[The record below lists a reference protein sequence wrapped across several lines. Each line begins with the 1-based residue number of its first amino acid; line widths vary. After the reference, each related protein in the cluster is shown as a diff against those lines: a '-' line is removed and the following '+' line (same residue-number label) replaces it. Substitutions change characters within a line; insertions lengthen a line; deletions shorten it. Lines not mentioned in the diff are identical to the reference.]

1 MPERSL
7 RHARRIAAIA
17 FTLAAVTLL
26 AAIGS
31 SFRNT
36 ERLVVDAD
44 WRQHTFQ
51 VIAEIRGLLN
61 ALIDA
66 QTGERGYLVTGDARF
81 LAPWRAGVAAV
92 PAHLAALRTLTADNP
107 RQQRRLAALAPEAQ
121 ADLAALDAAIERRRR
136 LGAVGVS
143 LADSLESRRVMDELR
158 ARIAELEGEESRL
171 LGERDRALRASIR
184 RADLS
189 LLGGAVAGIA
199 LLVAAFLALGR
210 EIRQRRDAEEAQRRL
225 NTRLEAANGELEAF
239 TYSVSHDLRAPLR
252 AIDGFSHALAE
263 DAGERLLPGDREL
276 LARVRAAAQRMAG
289 LIDDLLRL
297 SRISRTQ
304 LEPGAVDLSALA
316 GAVVEE
322 LRRRDP
328 ERAAVVEIEPGVG
341 GRGDER
347 LLRIVLDN
355 LLGNAW
361 KFSRGRSP
369 ARIAFGAENGR
380 GEPVYVVRD
389 NGAGFD
395 MTYADKLF
403 GAFQR
408 LHSAREFE
416 GTGVGLATVARVVH
430 LHGGRVWAEAA
441 VGEGATFRF
450 TLDPALAPE
459 KARTA
464 S

>member
-1 MPERSL
+1 
-7 RHARRIAAIA
+7 
-17 FTLAAVTLL
+17 
-26 AAIGS
+26 
-31 SFRNT
+31 
-36 ERLVVDAD
+36 
-44 WRQHTFQ
+44 
-51 VIAEIRGLLN
+51 
-61 ALIDA
+61 
-66 QTGERGYLVTGDARF
+66 
-81 LAPWRAGVAAV
+81 
-92 PAHLAALRTLTADNP
+92 
-107 RQQRRLAALAPEAQ
+107 
-121 ADLAALDAAIERRRR
+121 
-136 LGAVGVS
+136 
-143 LADSLESRRVMDELR
+143 
-158 ARIAELEGEESRL
+158 
-171 LGERDRALRASIR
+171 
-184 RADLS
+184 
-189 LLGGAVAGIA
+189 VAGIA
-199 LLVAAFLALGR
+199 LLATAFLALGR
-210 EIRQRRDAEEAQRRL
+210 EIRQRRSAEEAQRRL
-225 NTRLEAANGELEAF
+225 NTRLATANGELEAF

-263 DAGERLLPGDREL
+263 DAGARLLPGDHEL

-304 LEPGAVDLSALA
+304 IEPGAVDLSALA

-328 ERAAVVEIEPGVG
+328 ERDAVVEIEPGVE
-341 GRGDER
+341 GRGDAR

-369 ARIAFGAENGR
+369 ARIAFAAENGR
-380 GEPVYVVRD
+380 EEPVYVVRD

-459 KARTA
+459 KASAA

>member
-430 LHGGRVWAEAA
+430 LHGGRVWAESA

>member
-1 MPERSL
+1 M
-7 RHARRIAAIA
+7 
-17 FTLAAVTLL
+17 
-26 AAIGS
+26 
-31 SFRNT
+31 
-36 ERLVVDAD
+36 
-44 WRQHTFQ
+44 
-51 VIAEIRGLLN
+51 
-61 ALIDA
+61 
-66 QTGERGYLVTGDARF
+66 
-81 LAPWRAGVAAV
+81 

-225 NTRLEAANGELEAF
+225 NTRLAAANGELEAF

-430 LHGGRVWAEAA
+430 LHGGRVWAESA